1 MTTVAPCVVSLIACL
16 LCSSPCL
23 RVDKH
28 MIQIDVPLLTLRPPD
43 PDLSVPLPPD
53 VRSSICLAH
62 LSSPRGCRRVQPFL
76 PMLTKWWGVRFAR
89 SPLRTGALCSN
100 RTFEERVQNIGN
112 LVMGVTTRSIVLID
126 CGLIPMHDLDR
137 HGGVTALQKTL

>member
-28 MIQIDVPLLTLRPPD
+28 MIQIDVPLPTLRPPE

-76 PMLTKWWGVRFAR
+76 PMLTKWWGVRF
-89 SPLRTGALCSN
+89 TC
-100 RTFEERVQNIGN
+100 
-112 LVMGVTTRSIVLID
+112 TTRQRTRLMIRV
-126 CGLIPMHDLDR
+126 G
-137 HGGVTALQKTL
+137 